1 MPKKENKA
9 TKAEREGRKPSEAQ
23 GRQRKEREEGKK
35 RGKGKGKKE
44 QRETKARLD
53 GRNNRF
59 CYCARWAA
67 LPDTTI

>member
-1 MPKKENKA
+1 MPKKENRA

-67 LPDTTI
+67 LPDTTT